1 MELSARLEGKILFLA
16 HNLCLS
22 FGVSTVLMTLSCF
35 ISSISPKII
44 KCRES
49 GSTCLFHIPAW
60 W

>member
-16 HNLCLS
+16 HNLCLF
-22 FGVSTVLMTLSCF
+22 FGISAVFITLSCF
-35 ISSISPKII
+35 ISSVSPKI